1 MHLRSRASLVVAL
14 LVSLGCRPGA
24 ADRSATEAPPP
35 RPGED
40 QMKEAMMKGLQKKGA
55 ARVKGMPSAP
65 KP

>member
-1 MHLRSRASLVVAL
+1 MRLTAFAALASAL
-14 LVSLGCRPGA
+14 LALPGCGKSGAGDSAETKPSLA
-24 ADRSATEAPPP
+24 

-55 ARVKGMPSAP
+55 ARAPGMP